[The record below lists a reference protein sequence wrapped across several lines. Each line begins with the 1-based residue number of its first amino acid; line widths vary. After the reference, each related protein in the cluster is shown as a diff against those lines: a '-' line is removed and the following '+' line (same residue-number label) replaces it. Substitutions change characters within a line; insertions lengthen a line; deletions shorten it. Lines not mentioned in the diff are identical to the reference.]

1 MQENENVE
9 PVIENNSVTDNDVS
23 LDHHSSADHDQQVEA
38 SSAGIE
44 ESDAATALSSSSNV
58 AQKISASDDQ
68 DIPEWGRKDPAKW
81 GKYKERK
88 AQKEYEKKIH
98 DLQRQIEEVKQTKY
112 VPHYEQDPDNE
123 YLFSDP
129 VTGMTLDART
139 EKGKAALSQFD
150 LELAR
155 NEHRE
160 KIAKQTF
167 QSYDQQKKQELAE
180 QIEEAKFKYNDYR
193 DVVEDQGNLFSQPII
208 DIAARLSN
216 NGADFLYYMGKNPK
230 ELKKISNMPAHEQ
243 YTEILKHVVDYSSK
257 GRKPSNAPDPIKP
270 LPRSSDIS
278 NVGHGADMASAK
290 AIMKAK
296 FCK

>member
-1 MQENENVE
+1 MQENENVQ
-9 PVIENNSVTDNDVS
+9 PVTEDISVTDNEVS
-23 LDHHSSADHDQQVEA
+23 LDHHSPVDHDQQVD
-38 SSAGIE
+38 SSSPEVE
-44 ESDAATALSSSSNV
+44 ESDAATTHSSGSNITQKASS
-58 AQKISASDDQ
+58 SDDQ

-88 AQKEYEKKIH
+88 AQKEYEKKLH
-98 DLQRQIEEVKQTKY
+98 DLQRQIEEVKQAKY
-112 VPHYEQDPDNE
+112 IPHYEQDPDNE

-167 QSYDQQKKQELAE
+167 QSYDNQKKQELAE
-180 QIEEAKFKYNDYR
+180 QIEEAKYKYNDYK
-193 DVVEDQGNLFSQPII
+193 DVVEEQGQLFSQPII

-216 NGADFLYYMGKNPK
+216 NGADFLYYLGKNPK

-257 GRKPSNAPDPIKP
+257 GRRQSNAPDPIKP

-278 NVGHGADMASAK
+278 GIENSYGIEGSK
-290 AIMKAK
+290 ARMKAK
-296 FCK
+296 YCK